1 MTRLKLSHCHAARG
15 WGRFTHFEHPPLIIR
30 ALKCQINTRASELNE
45 EEGALIMQFAKK
57 THTLPPPTIGHMDE
71 LLDEALNE
79 TFPASDPVAINIER
93 ASDQPAVTLRRMRS
107 AGFAEQRPE

>member
-1 MTRLKLSHCHAARG
+1 
-15 WGRFTHFEHPPLIIR
+15 
-30 ALKCQINTRASELNE
+30 
-45 EEGALIMQFAKK
+45 
-57 THTLPPPTIGHMDE
+57 MDE

-107 AGFAEQRPE
+107 AGFAEQKT